1 MRRSWIYGLLV
12 LGLVACSAAGNS
24 LPAEEPT
31 VSASPRAQFDPP
43 SLPDKGPAPELTNIV
58 WLNADQPLR
67 LADLRG
73 KVVALDMWT
82 FGCINCQH
90 VIPSLRSW
98 YQKYGDQGLVVI
110 GNHYPEFDYER
121 DLDNLKAAIV
131 NLDVPYPVVQDNDG
145 ATWRAYNNN
154 YWPTLYLIDKR
165 GHLRYVHI
173 GEGAYDESEA
183 AIQALLA
190 EPYSA
195 N

>member
-1 MRRSWIYGLLV
+1 MRQIWIYGLLAP
-12 LGLVACSAAGNS
+12 GLAACATQGNS
-24 LPAEEPT
+24 AKVEIPAMTEISVPQP
-31 VSASPRAQFDPP
+31 V
-43 SLPDKGPAPELTNIV
+43 SLPDMGPAPELTNTI
-58 WLNADQPLR
+58 WLNTDHPLR

-82 FGCINCQH
+82 FECINCQH
-90 VIPSLRSW
+90 VIPSLRGW
-98 YQKYGDQGLVVI
+98 YEKYGAQGLVVI

-121 DLDNLKAAIV
+121 ELGNLKAAITTL
-131 NLDVPYPVVQDNDG
+131 NVPYPVDQDNDG
-145 ATWRAYNNN
+145 ATWRAYNNR

-165 GHLRYVHI
+165 GHIRYVHI

-190 EPYSA
+190 ESYAA